1 MKETGDYKLDLI
13 NKLGA
18 RVSILEDQL
27 AQLLELLIQKNEKD
41 HEIMRELQ
49 DKFR

>member
-1 MKETGDYKLDLI
+1 MKESGDYKLDLI
-13 NKLGA
+13 KKLEA

-27 AQLLELLIQKNEKD
+27 AQLIELLIQKNEKD
-41 HEIMRELQ
+41 HKIIRKLQ